1 MHIHFLIHESFEGP
15 GYFAT
20 WAARHDYTISATRL
34 YLGEPLPADD
44 APFDLL
50 VILGGPQNPQTS
62 VEACPHFNS
71 LAEQAVIRQAISRQK
86 AVVGVC
92 LGAQLI
98 GEALSAS
105 YAVSPEPEIGYFPI
119 QLTKAGEADPKLA
132 TWAPEELV
140 GHWHNDMP
148 GLTEHSTVLAS
159 SAGCPRQIVR
169 YTELVYG
176 FQCHLEFQRADLP
189 PLIEHDQPA
198 FASPKPYIQAPE
210 VILAHD
216 PERMNQLLGD
226 FLDQLMLAYQGFH
239 TDSVPGD
246 SAQPLKQ

>member
-20 WAARHDYTISATRL
+20 WATRHGYTLSATRL
-34 YLGEPLPADD
+34 YLGEALPADD

-50 VILGGPQNPQTS
+50 VILGGPQNPSTS
-62 VEACPHFNS
+62 VAECPHFDS
-71 LAEQAVIRQAISRQK
+71 LAEQAVIRQAINRQT

-98 GEALSAS
+98 GEALGAR
-105 YAVSPEPEIGYFPI
+105 YAVSPEPEVGYFPI
-119 QLTKAGEADPKLA
+119 QVTKAGQADLKLA
-132 TWAPEELV
+132 AWAHEEIV

-148 GLTEHSTVLAS
+148 GLTPHSTVLAS

-169 YTELVYG
+169 YADLVYG

-189 PLIEHDQPA
+189 PLIEHDA
-198 FASPKPYIQAPE
+198 ATFATSKPYIQAPDA
-210 VILAHD
+210 ILAHA
-216 PERMNQLLGD
+216 PERMNLLLGD
-226 FLDQLMLAYQGFH
+226 FLDQLVQAYQGIH
-239 TDSVPGD
+239 TSVM
-246 SAQPLKQ
+246 A